1 MTAEE
6 RIRELGLS
14 LEAPAAPLANYVPVV
29 RTGPLLFLS
38 GHLPAPDA
46 SGNRPTGKL
55 GANLSPEEGY
65 KLARDAA
72 ITLLATL
79 RRELGSLDRVRNV
92 VKVVGFV
99 NSAPDFIQ
107 QPQVVNGAS
116 DLLVEVFG
124 PEIGRHA

>member
-1 MTAEE
+1 
-6 RIRELGLS
+6 
-14 LEAPAAPLANYVPVV
+14 
-29 RTGPLLFLS
+29 
-38 GHLPAPDA
+38 HLPAPDA
-46 SGNRPTGKL
+46 SGNRPAGKL

-124 PEIGRHA
+124 PEIGRHARSAVGVVSLPLGVPVEVEMVVEVGE